1 MRRVVSAS
9 TTPESAGF
17 GNIPPKAWKCR
28 SGIHTASKPR
38 SSAKRVLWRNR
49 SNLSRSNSAGALAK
63 NNRLNVGHVGEGWLI
78 RSNKKKASRPN
89 CKA

>member
-1 MRRVVSAS
+1 
-9 TTPESAGF
+9 
-17 GNIPPKAWKCR
+17 
-28 SGIHTASKPR
+28 
-38 SSAKRVLWRNR
+38 VLWRNR